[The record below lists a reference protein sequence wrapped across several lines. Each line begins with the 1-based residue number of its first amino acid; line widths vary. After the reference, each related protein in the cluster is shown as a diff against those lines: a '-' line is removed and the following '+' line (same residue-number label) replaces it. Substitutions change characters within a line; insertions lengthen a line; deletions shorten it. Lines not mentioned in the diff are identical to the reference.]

1 MRAEPKGGYRPNSM
15 ARRTTHFGL
24 ALGLGAW
31 VLSGLPAVALADE
44 PGSGALP
51 IEVLTVM
58 ADDGA
63 DDQAEALT
71 KALRHAVKEAPG
83 WSTGP
88 GDHSLEVLSLEMKCP
103 LPPAL
108 PDASCESRIAD
119 QIKADRFMWAVLKKQ
134 GESVVGELHL
144 WVRGQG
150 ESKVDLNYTA
160 NLTEASDEAL
170 KTIARASVQQL
181 TGGAPKGGVHIKAGT
196 VGGQVFI
203 DGQPMG
209 ALVAGEATFPLAS
222 GAHTIVVKAPGY
234 ADALAQIVVKPNTNS
249 DVAMTLLAVEPKAS
263 PNYRRIGGFAA
274 VGAGVAFGIVGVVS
288 TLQVNG
294 VKNDQGFITYAN
306 QYVSSTDVCDAAND
320 KRGPDVTKGER
331 ALAGAASFEDAA
343 SMCSKA
349 ATFQALQFVFYG
361 LAAVSA
367 GTGAYLIA
375 TSQPGFTLK
384 PQVGLDSGRLDLA
397 YAW

>member
-1 MRAEPKGGYRPNSM
+1 M
-15 ARRTTHFGL
+15 AQRRTRLGFAIGL
-24 ALGLGAW
+24 LAW
-31 VLSGLPAVALADE
+31 VLGGQAAVAHADE
-44 PGSGALP
+44 PGPGALP

-71 KALRHAVKEAPG
+71 KALRQAIKEAPG
-83 WSTGP
+83 WSAGTG
-88 GDHSLEVLSLEMKCP
+88 DNSLEVLSIQMKCP
-103 LPPAL
+103 MLPAL

-119 QIKADRFMWAVLKKQ
+119 QIKVDRFMWAVLKKQ
-134 GESVVGELHL
+134 GSSVVGELHM

-150 ESKVDLNYTA
+150 ENKVDLNYTA

-170 KTIARASVQQL
+170 KTIARASVQKL
-181 TGGAPKGGVHIKAGT
+181 TGGAPKGSVHIKAGT

-203 DGQPMG
+203 DGQPVG

-222 GAHTIVVKAPGY
+222 GEHSVVVKAPGY
-234 ADALAQIVVKPNTNS
+234 ADAVAQLVVKPNAST
-249 DVAMTLLAVEPKAS
+249 DVAMTLLAVEAKA
-263 PNYRRIGGFAA
+263 PLNYRRIGGFAA
-274 VGAGVAFGIVGVVS
+274 IGAGVTFGVVGLVS

-294 VKNDQGFITYAN
+294 VRNDQRFITYAN
-306 QYVSSTDVCDAAND
+306 QYVSSTDVCEAANN
-320 KRGPDVTKGER
+320 KQGPNAAKGER
-331 ALAGAASFEDAA
+331 ALAGAASFDEAA
-343 SMCSKA
+343 SLCSKA
-349 ATFQALQFVFYG
+349 STFQALQFVFYG

-367 GTGAYLIA
+367 GTGAYLVA

-384 PQVGLDSGRLDLA
+384 PQVGLNSGQLDLA